1 VRLSVKVVPGA
12 RRDRIIGWLD
22 GVLKVAVGAPP
33 ERGKANEAVTRL
45 LGATLGVEVR
55 LIRGEHSPH
64 KILEVDALDESAVHE
79 RVDGVLRPSARAIP
93 R

>member
-12 RRDRIIGWLD
+12 RRDRVVGWL
-22 GVLKVAVGAPP
+22 GGALKVTVGAPP

-45 LGATLGVEVR
+45 LEAVLGVEVR
-55 LIRGEHSPH
+55 LIRGAHSQR
-64 KILEVDALDESAVHE
+64 KTLEVEALDESAVRE
-79 RVDGVLRPSARAIP
+79 RVERALRSRARATP